1 MYTGVQST
9 DSMNR
14 ISNYVLNEKSD
25 SIFDRC
31 IYTSGHGCS
40 VRSVRQDF
48 ADLRDQ
54 FDPNE
59 RLKVEAFALVF
70 SASFE
75 EFDPQDPEQMYQLHQ
90 VNSEVL
96 RRAFPGRP
104 NLAGTQ
110 IDGSTGLGHTHGIV
124 SNIAMEDAVMTH
136 TIKGEKVKEQVV
148 AGKPFSSAMS
158 NVFRLRAV
166 TNEVLADEEFMA
178 SVGYDNSRLGG
189 LMAERAG
196 LDGKVFSGLRG
207 KHAYDNHEVMR
218 VSRGGHEWLRD
229 LKARIKD
236 ATAKA
241 QDQESFVALLTEDGT
256 VAFNPRS
263 KKTWTFKYTE
273 ENGRVHSSRAGSKRL
288 QSVEFGKEAILKTIA
303 EAPPAGHTTVGGEI
317 DRLMADMK
325 LRADAGAQQRAQHEA
340 AQQAVE
346 QSGKLSEEPNLP
358 ESAVRDAKPVK
369 STTKPTQTATT
380 YLTQDLPLEMK
391 FKLFREHGEVLHD
404 QIPADDQPLPKRKHK
419 PVVEEPEVV
428 KIVAPAEVVE
438 QVPQE
443 PVPFMRPLEVAKDE
457 PELEQPQEPVIEDAS
472 DTEDRRSLLWNA
484 DFDSHSTRKQKI
496 IVAVAAFEEQHA
508 WPALAQGLYFDDSK
522 VPDGAGRA
530 WMEEFSGQLDP
541 AVSEQLWLRV
551 ELKDER
557 AAEFE
562 HGRTARDAGD
572 TRTARLSQLRRTWLE
587 SQLEAGR
594 YDTSGEDRKAY
605 LHAYIQER
613 AASIDSGDPEGD
625 VQAKY

>member
-70 SASFE
+70 SASLE

-104 NLAGTQ
+104 HLAGTQ

-124 SNIAMEDAVMTH
+124 SNVAMEDAVMTH

-158 NVFRLRAV
+158 NVFRLRNV
-166 TNEVLADEEFMA
+166 TNEVLSDEEFMA
-178 SVGYDNSRLGG
+178 SIGYDNSRLGE

-207 KHAYDNHEVMR
+207 KHAYDNNEVMR

-236 ATAKA
+236 ATTNA

-263 KKTWTFKYTE
+263 NKTWSFKYTD
-273 ENGRVHSSRAGSKRL
+273 ENGKVHNSRAGSKRL
-288 QSVEFGKEAILKTIA
+288 HSAEFGKEAILKAITQTP
-303 EAPPAGHTTVGGEI
+303 EAGYTTVGGSL
-317 DRLMADMK
+317 DRLMADMR
-325 LRADAGAQQRAQHEA
+325 LRAADDTQQRAQREA
-340 AQQAVE
+340 AQETVD
-346 QSGKLSEEPNLP
+346 QSGKSSEEPNRP

-369 STTKPTQTATT
+369 STTQPTQTATT
-380 YLTQDLPLEMK
+380 YLTQDLPLEMRL
-391 FKLFREHGEVLHD
+391 KLFREHDGVLQD
-404 QIPADDQPLPKRKHK
+404 QIPADDQPQQKRKPK
-419 PVVEEPEVV
+419 PVAEEPEVV
-428 KIVAPAEVVE
+428 EVVAPAEHVE
-438 QVPQE
+438 QAPQKPLPVVP
-443 PVPFMRPLEVAKDE
+443 PLEVAEDE
-457 PELEQPQEPVIEDAS
+457 PELERPQEPVIEDAS
-472 DTEDRRSLLWNA
+472 DPEVRMSLLRNV
-484 DFDSHSTRKQKI
+484 DFDSYSTRKQKI

-530 WMEEFSGQLDP
+530 WMEEFGGQLDP

-572 TRTARLSQLRRTWLE
+572 TGKARLSALRRTWME

-605 LHAYIQER
+605 LLTYIQER
-613 AASIDSGDPEGD
+613 AASIDSGDHEGD